1 MKKLILS
8 AAIVLSSLS
17 TFAQATS
24 DSKIEATTTE
34 PKEAVAVEA
43 KSETVVTKAV
53 PTQEEYT
60 AIVATEVPAPVHAAL
75 EVAHPGAVVT
85 DAYVNEAK
93 EYKLEVTVEDEK
105 ATLYADAE
113 GNWIQK

>member
-17 TFAQATS
+17 AFAQVTT
-24 DSKIEATTTE
+24 DSKTEVATTE
-34 PKEAVAVEA
+34 PKEVVA
-43 KSETVVTKAV
+43 TKAV
-53 PTQEEYT
+53 ATQEEYT

-113 GNWIQK
+113 GNWMKK